1 MSGPTPELP
10 PLVAMDVAAR
20 IGPVRA
26 SMATIGLDAL
36 WVTHPS
42 NVRWLSGFTGSNG
55 RLLVTTDELVA
66 VTDNRYREQI
76 ADQLGAAGIEA
87 RVEVT
92 ITEVGRVLQGSLDPS
107 ARVGIEATHL
117 TVAAD
122 DQLRGWLPGAT
133 VVPTHGLVE
142 HHRQVKDAGERS
154 RLARAAAV
162 ADLALAEVAPRLG
175 AGPTERQVA
184 LALDRAM
191 VDLGADEPSYDTIVA
206 SGPNAALPH
215 ARPTDR
221 VIEPEDLVIIDVGAR
236 LEGYGS
242 DMTRTFVAG
251 GHPSATQQRWYAA
264 VIEAQAAG
272 VAAVAAEVE
281 LRAIDTACRRVLADH
296 DLVDAFIHGTGHGIG
311 LVIHEDPFLSERSD
325 GILRRGSVV
334 TVEPGVYIT
343 GEGGVR
349 IEDAVVVT
357 DDGCDVI
364 TLSPKTITP

>member
-1 MSGPTPELP
+1 MSAGLELP
-10 PLVAMDVAAR
+10 PLVAMEVPAR
-20 IGPVRA
+20 LAPVRA
-26 SMATIGLDAL
+26 SMATTGVDAL
-36 WVTHPS
+36 WVTNPP

-55 RLLVTTDELVA
+55 RLLITDDEIVA
-66 VTDNRYREQI
+66 ITDGRYREQI
-76 ADQLGAAGIEA
+76 ADQLDAAGVEA
-87 RVEVT
+87 GVEVT
-92 ITEVGRVLQGSLDPS
+92 TTEVGAVLRGALDPS

-117 TVAAD
+117 TVAAH
-122 DQLRGWLPGAT
+122 DQLRGWLPEAT
-133 VVPTHGLVE
+133 VVSTQGLIE

-154 RLARAAAV
+154 RLARAAAM
-162 ADLALAEVAPRLG
+162 ADVALAEVAPRLAHG
-175 AGPTERQVA
+175 LTERQVA
-184 LALDRAM
+184 RALDRAM

-221 VIEPEDLVIIDVGAR
+221 RIEPDDLVIIDVGAR
-236 LEGYGS
+236 LDGYGS

-251 GHPSATQQRWYAA
+251 GRPSATQQRWYDA

-272 VAAVAAEVE
+272 VAAVAGEVD
-281 LRAIDTACRRVLADH
+281 LRSIDTSCRQVLADH
-296 DLVDAFIHGTGHGIG
+296 QLADAFIHGTGHGIG
-311 LVIHEDPFLSERSD
+311 LVIHEDPFLNERSD